1 MYYVWIINNILQI
14 SKTKLIMR
22 ASCYCYNTSVKVGAV
37 SMKPNTVRGPV
48 RGLGRAQQAQKTTTR
63 FDINELNTRNDT
75 QH

>member
-14 SKTKLIMR
+14 SKTKLMMR

-37 SMKPNTVRGPV
+37 SMKPNTV